1 MGGRKL
7 QGMLIVT
14 VGLPASGKTSWVKEF
29 IEDNKD
35 KTIDIISSDK
45 IREEIFK
52 DIGDQNHNNEVFD
65 IMKRRTKE
73 SLSQG
78 HVVVYEATNIS
89 SKRRRALLKELKRYY
104 DKAICLFKYKNLLN
118 CLVDNENRKKRV
130 PSDVVDR
137 MYRNFEIPHK
147 NEGFDEI
154 IVDFDKKTNLYL
166 GNKSKGGIGF
176 LKDELLAIETY
187 DDYKKLLCQLG
198 LNQCVDMPQD
208 SKWHTLSLS
217 RHMYFCFRAVREYHW
232 HDINLVIASVLHD
245 ISKPKVKTEDEEQR
259 YAHYYGHENASAYD
273 VIDVLLRYVRI
284 DIEDILEIAWLIGNH
299 MKLKKNIDK
308 DKFSN
313 IIGYDD
319 YLRLEALD
327 NADNSAK

>member
-1 MGGRKL
+1 MKGIL
-7 QGMLIVT
+7 VVT
-14 VGLPASGKTSWVKEF
+14 VGLPSSGKTSWVDDF
-29 IEDNKD
+29 IAENQGQA
-35 KTIDIISSDK
+35 IDVISSDK
-45 IREEIFK
+45 IREEVFN
-52 DIGDQNHNNEVFD
+52 DIEDQNHNSEVFD
-65 IMKRRTKE
+65 LMKRRTKE

-78 HVVVYEATNIS
+78 HIAIYEATNIS
-89 SKRRRALLKELKRYY
+89 SKRRRALLKELNKYY
-104 DKAICLFKYKNLLN
+104 DKAICLFKYKRLTA
-118 CLVDNENRKKRV
+118 CQIDNEKRDREV
-130 PSDVVDR
+130 PSNVIDR

-147 NEGFDEI
+147 SEGFDEI
-154 IVDFDKKTNLYL
+154 IVDFDEKTNLYL
-166 GNKSKGGIGF
+166 SNKSKGGIGF

-187 DDYKKLLCQLG
+187 DDYKSLLCQLG
-198 LNQCVDMPQD
+198 LNQCIDMPQD

-217 RHMYFCFRAVREYHW
+217 KHMYFCFRAVREYHW
-232 HDINLVIASVLHD
+232 HDINLVIASMLHD
-245 ISKPKVKTEDEEQR
+245 ISKPNVRTEDKDQK

-273 VIDVLLRYVRI
+273 VIDILLRYVRI

-299 MKLKKNIDK
+299 MKLKNNIDK

>member
-1 MGGRKL
+1 MK
-7 QGMLIVT
+7 GMLVVT
-14 VGLPASGKTSWVKEF
+14 VGLPSSGKTSWVDDF
-29 IEDNKD
+29 IGENQGQA
-35 KTIDIISSDK
+35 IDVISSDR
-45 IREEIFK
+45 IREEIFN
-52 DIGDQNHNNEVFD
+52 DIEDQNHNSEVFD
-65 IMKRRTKE
+65 LMKRRTKE

-78 HVVVYEATNIS
+78 HIAIYEATNIS
-89 SKRRRALLKELKRYY
+89 SKRRRALLKELNKYY
-104 DKAICLFKYKNLLN
+104 DKAICLFKYKRLTA
-118 CLVDNENRKKRV
+118 CQIDNEKRDREV
-130 PSDVVDR
+130 PSDVIDR

-147 NEGFDEI
+147 SEGFDEI
-154 IVDFDKKTNLYL
+154 IVDFDEKTNLYL

-187 DDYKKLLCQLG
+187 DDYKSLLCQLG
-198 LNQCVDMPQD
+198 LNQCIDMPQD

-217 RHMYFCFRAVREYHW
+217 KHMYFCFRAVREYHW
-232 HDINLVIASVLHD
+232 HDINLVIASMLHD
-245 ISKPKVKTEDEEQR
+245 ISKPNVRTEDKDQK

-273 VIDVLLRYVRI
+273 VIDILLRYVRI

-299 MKLKKNIDK
+299 MKLKNNIDK

>member
-1 MGGRKL
+1 MKGIL
-7 QGMLIVT
+7 VVT
-14 VGLPASGKTSWVKEF
+14 VGLPSSGKTSWVDDF
-29 IEDNKD
+29 IGENQGKV
-35 KTIDIISSDK
+35 IDVISSDK
-45 IREEIFK
+45 IREEVFN
-52 DIGDQNHNNEVFD
+52 DIEDQNHNGEVFD
-65 IMKRRTKE
+65 LMKRRTKE

-78 HVVVYEATNIS
+78 HIAIYEATNIS
-89 SKRRRALLKELKRYY
+89 SKRRRALLKELNKYY
-104 DKAICLFKYKNLLN
+104 DKAICLFKYKRLTA
-118 CLVDNENRKKRV
+118 CQIDNEKRDREV
-130 PSDVVDR
+130 PSNVIDR

-147 NEGFDEI
+147 SEGFDEI
-154 IVDFDKKTNLYL
+154 IVDFDEKTNLYL
-166 GNKSKGGIGF
+166 SNKSKGGIGF

-187 DDYKKLLCQLG
+187 DDYKSLLCQLG
-198 LNQCVDMPQD
+198 LNQCIDMPQD

-217 RHMYFCFRAVREYHW
+217 KHMYFCFRAVREYHW
-232 HDINLVIASVLHD
+232 HDINLVIASMLHD
-245 ISKPKVKTEDEEQR
+245 ISKPKVRTEDKDQK

-273 VIDVLLRYVRI
+273 VIDILLRYVRI

-299 MKLKKNIDK
+299 MKLKNNIDK

>member
-1 MGGRKL
+1 MK
-7 QGMLIVT
+7 GMLVVT
-14 VGLPASGKTSWVKEF
+14 VGLPSSGKTSWVDDF
-29 IEDNKD
+29 IGENQGKA
-35 KTIDIISSDK
+35 IDVISSDR
-45 IREEIFK
+45 IREEIFN
-52 DIGDQNHNNEVFD
+52 DIEDQNHNGEVFD
-65 IMKRRTKE
+65 LMKRRTKE

-78 HVVVYEATNIS
+78 HVAIYEATNIS
-89 SKRRRALLKELKRYY
+89 SKRRRALLNELKKYY
-104 DKAICLFKYKNLLN
+104 DKAICLFKYKRLTA
-118 CLVDNENRKKRV
+118 CQIDNEKRDREV
-130 PSDVVDR
+130 PSNVIDR

-154 IVDFDKKTNLYL
+154 IVDFDEKTNLYL

-176 LKDELLAIETY
+176 LKDELLTIETY
-187 DDYKKLLCQLG
+187 DDYKSLLCQLG
-198 LNQCVDMPQD
+198 LNQCIDMPQD

-217 RHMYFCFRAVREYHW
+217 KHMYFCFRAVREYHW
-232 HDINLVIASVLHD
+232 HDINLVIASMLHD
-245 ISKPKVKTEDEEQR
+245 ISKPNVRTEDKDQK

-273 VIDVLLRYVRI
+273 VIDILLRYVRI

-299 MKLKKNIDK
+299 MKLKKDIDK

>member
-1 MGGRKL
+1 MK
-7 QGMLIVT
+7 GMLVVT
-14 VGLPASGKTSWVKEF
+14 VGLPSSGKTSWVDDF
-29 IEDNKD
+29 IGENQGKA
-35 KTIDIISSDK
+35 IDVISSDK
-45 IREEIFK
+45 IREEVFN
-52 DIGDQNHNNEVFD
+52 DIEDQDHNSEVFD
-65 IMKRRTKE
+65 LMKRRTKE

-78 HVVVYEATNIS
+78 HIAIYEATNIS
-89 SKRRRALLKELKRYY
+89 SKRRRALLKELNKYY
-104 DKAICLFKYKNLLN
+104 DKAICLFKYKRLTA
-118 CLVDNENRKKRV
+118 CQIDNEKRDREV
-130 PSDVVDR
+130 PSNVIDR
-137 MYRNFEIPHK
+137 MHRNFEIPHK

-154 IVDFDKKTNLYL
+154 IVDFDEKTNLYL
-166 GNKSKGGIGF
+166 SNKSKGGIGF

-187 DDYKKLLCQLG
+187 DDYKSLLCQLG
-198 LNQCVDMPQD
+198 LNQCIDMPQD

-217 RHMYFCFRAVREYHW
+217 KHMYFCFRAIREYHW
-232 HDINLVIASVLHD
+232 HDINLVIASMLHD
-245 ISKPKVKTEDEEQR
+245 ISKTKVRTEDKDQK

-273 VIDVLLRYVRI
+273 VIDILLRYVRI

-299 MKLKKNIDK
+299 MKLKNNIDK

>member
-1 MGGRKL
+1 MK
-7 QGMLIVT
+7 GMLVVT
-14 VGLPASGKTSWVKEF
+14 VGLPSSGKTSWVDNF
-29 IEDNKD
+29 IGENQG
-35 KTIDIISSDK
+35 KTVDVISSDK
-45 IREEIFK
+45 IREEMFN
-52 DIGDQNHNNEVFD
+52 DIEDQNHNSEVFD
-65 IMKRRTKE
+65 LMKRRTKE

-78 HVVVYEATNIS
+78 HIAIYEATNIS
-89 SKRRRALLKELKRYY
+89 SKRRRALLNELNKYY
-104 DKAICLFKYKNLLN
+104 DKAICLFKYKRVSV
-118 CLVDNENRKKRV
+118 CQIDNEKRDREV
-130 PSDVVDR
+130 PSNVIDR

-154 IVDFDKKTNLYL
+154 IVDFDEKTNLYL
-166 GNKSKGGIGF
+166 SNKSKGGIGF

-187 DDYKKLLCQLG
+187 DDYKRLLCQLG
-198 LNQCVDMPQD
+198 LNQCIDMPQD

-217 RHMYFCFRAVREYHW
+217 KHMYFCFRAVREYHW
-232 HDINLVIASVLHD
+232 HDINLVIASMLHD
-245 ISKPKVKTEDEEQR
+245 ISKPNVRTEDKDQK

-273 VIDVLLRYVRI
+273 VIDILLRYVRI

-299 MKLKKNIDK
+299 MKLKNNIDK

>member
-1 MGGRKL
+1 MKGI
-7 QGMLIVT
+7 LIVT
-14 VGLPASGKTSWVKEF
+14 VGLPGSGKTSWVDDF
-29 IEDNKD
+29 IGENQD
-35 KTIDIISSDK
+35 KTVDVISSDK
-45 IREEIFK
+45 IREEVFN
-52 DIGDQNHNNEVFD
+52 DIENQNHNNEVFD
-65 IMKRRTKE
+65 LMKRRTKE

-78 HVVVYEATNIS
+78 HVAIYEATNIS
-89 SKRRRALLKELKRYY
+89 SKRRRALLKELNKYY
-104 DKAICLFKYKNLLN
+104 DKAICLFKYKRLSA
-118 CLVDNENRKKRV
+118 CQIDNEERDREV
-130 PSDVVDR
+130 PSDVIDR

-154 IVDFDKKTNLYL
+154 IVDFDEKTNLYL
-166 GNKSKGGIGF
+166 SNKSKGGIGF

-187 DDYKKLLCQLG
+187 DDYKSLLCQLG
-198 LNQCVDMPQD
+198 LNQCIDMPQD

-217 RHMYFCFRAVREYHW
+217 KHMYFCFRAIREYHW
-232 HDINLVIASVLHD
+232 HDINLVIASMLHD
-245 ISKPKVKTEDEEQR
+245 ISKPKVKTEDKDQK

-273 VIDVLLRYVRI
+273 VIDILSRYVRI

-299 MKLKKNIDK
+299 MKLKKDIDK

>member
-14 VGLPASGKTSWVKEF
+14 VGLPASGKTSWVKGF
-29 IEDNKD
+29 TEDNKD

-78 HVVVYEATNIS
+78 HVAVYEATNIS

-118 CLVDNENRKKRV
+118 CLVDNESRKKRV
-130 PSDVVDR
+130 SSEVIKR
-137 MYRNFEIPHK
+137 MYRDFEIPHK

-154 IVDFDKKTNLYL
+154 IVDFDEKTNLYL
-166 GNKSKGGIGF
+166 SNKSKGGIGF

-187 DDYKKLLCQLG
+187 DDYKRLLCQLG

-217 RHMYFCFRAVREYHW
+217 KHMYFCFRAVREYHW
-232 HDINLVIASVLHD
+232 HDINLVIASMLHD
-245 ISKPKVKTEDEEQR
+245 ISKPKVRTEDEDKK

-273 VIDVLLRYVRI
+273 VIDILLRYVRI
-284 DIEDILEIAWLIGNH
+284 DTEDILEIAWLIGNH
-299 MKLKKNIDK
+299 MRIKKNENTDK
-308 DKFSN
+308 LVEK
-313 IIGYDD
+313 IGYDN
-319 YLRLEALD
+319 YVKLQILD

>member
-1 MGGRKL
+1 
-7 QGMLIVT
+7 
-14 VGLPASGKTSWVKEF
+14 
-29 IEDNKD
+29 
-35 KTIDIISSDK
+35 
-45 IREEIFK
+45 
-52 DIGDQNHNNEVFD
+52 
-65 IMKRRTKE
+65 
-73 SLSQG
+73 
-78 HVVVYEATNIS
+78 
-89 SKRRRALLKELKRYY
+89 
-104 DKAICLFKYKNLLN
+104 
-118 CLVDNENRKKRV
+118 
-130 PSDVVDR
+130 

-154 IVDFDKKTNLYL
+154 IVDFDEKTNLYL
-166 GNKSKGGIGF
+166 SNKSKGGIGF

-187 DDYKKLLCQLG
+187 DDYKSLLCQLG
-198 LNQCVDMPQD
+198 LNQCIDMPQD

-217 RHMYFCFRAVREYHW
+217 KHMYFCFRAIREYHW
-232 HDINLVIASVLHD
+232 HDINLVIASMLHD
-245 ISKPKVKTEDEEQR
+245 ISKPNVRTEDKDQK

-273 VIDVLLRYVRI
+273 VIDILLRYVRI

-299 MKLKKNIDK
+299 MKLKNNIDK

>member
-1 MGGRKL
+1 MK
-7 QGMLIVT
+7 GMLIVT
-14 VGLPASGKTSWVKEF
+14 VGLPSSGKTSWVDDF
-29 IEDNKD
+29 IGENQGKA
-35 KTIDIISSDK
+35 IDVISSDK
-45 IREEIFK
+45 IREEVFN
-52 DIGDQNHNNEVFD
+52 DIEDQNHNSEVFD
-65 IMKRRTKE
+65 LMKRRTKE

-78 HVVVYEATNIS
+78 HIAIYEATNIS
-89 SKRRRALLKELKRYY
+89 SKRRRALLKELNKYY
-104 DKAICLFKYKNLLN
+104 DKAICLFKYKRLTA
-118 CLVDNENRKKRV
+118 CQIDNEKRDREV
-130 PSDVVDR
+130 PSNVIDR

-147 NEGFDEI
+147 SEGFDEI
-154 IVDFDKKTNLYL
+154 IVDFDEKTNLYL
-166 GNKSKGGIGF
+166 SNKSKGGIGF

-187 DDYKKLLCQLG
+187 DDYKSLLCQLG
-198 LNQCVDMPQD
+198 LNQCIDMPQD

-217 RHMYFCFRAVREYHW
+217 KHMYFCFRAVREYHW
-232 HDINLVIASVLHD
+232 HDINLVIASMLHD
-245 ISKPKVKTEDEEQR
+245 ISKPNVRIEDKDKK
-259 YAHYYGHENASAYD
+259 YAHHYGHENASAYD

-299 MKLKKNIDK
+299 MKLKNNIDK

>member
-1 MGGRKL
+1 MK
-7 QGMLIVT
+7 GMLVVT
-14 VGLPASGKTSWVKEF
+14 VGLPSSGKTSWVDDF
-29 IEDNKD
+29 IGENQGQA
-35 KTIDIISSDK
+35 IDVISSDR
-45 IREEIFK
+45 IREEIFN
-52 DIGDQNHNNEVFD
+52 DIEDQNHNGEVFD
-65 IMKRRTKE
+65 LMKRRTKE

-78 HVVVYEATNIS
+78 HVVIYEATNIS
-89 SKRRRALLKELKRYY
+89 SKRRRALLKELNKYY
-104 DKAICLFKYKNLLN
+104 DKAICLFKYKRLTA
-118 CLVDNENRKKRV
+118 CQIDNEKRDREV
-130 PSDVVDR
+130 PSNVIDR

-147 NEGFDEI
+147 SEGFDEI
-154 IVDFDKKTNLYL
+154 IVDFDEKTNLYL

-187 DDYKKLLCQLG
+187 DDYKSLLCQLG
-198 LNQCVDMPQD
+198 LNQCIDMPQD

-217 RHMYFCFRAVREYHW
+217 KHMYFCFRAVREYHW
-232 HDINLVIASVLHD
+232 HDINLVIASMLHD
-245 ISKPKVKTEDEEQR
+245 ISKPNVRTEDKDQK

-273 VIDVLLRYVRI
+273 VIDILLRYVRI

-299 MKLKKNIDK
+299 MKLKNNIDK

>member
-1 MGGRKL
+1 MK
-7 QGMLIVT
+7 GMLVVT
-14 VGLPASGKTSWVKEF
+14 VGLPSSGKTSWVDNF
-29 IEDNKD
+29 IGENQG
-35 KTIDIISSDK
+35 KTVDVISSDK
-45 IREEIFK
+45 IREEMFN
-52 DIGDQNHNNEVFD
+52 DIEDQNHNSEVFD
-65 IMKRRTKE
+65 LMKRRTKE

-78 HVVVYEATNIS
+78 HIAIYEATNIS
-89 SKRRRALLKELKRYY
+89 SKRRRALLKELNKYY
-104 DKAICLFKYKNLLN
+104 DKAICLFKYKRVSA
-118 CLVDNENRKKRV
+118 CQIDNEERDREV
-130 PSDVVDR
+130 PSDVIDR

-154 IVDFDKKTNLYL
+154 IVDFDEKTNLYL
-166 GNKSKGGIGF
+166 GNKSKGGIGI

-187 DDYKKLLCQLG
+187 DDYKGLLCQLG
-198 LNQCVDMPQD
+198 LNQCIDMPQD

-217 RHMYFCFRAVREYHW
+217 KHMYFCFRAVREYHW
-232 HDINLVIASVLHD
+232 YDINLVIASMLHD
-245 ISKPKVKTEDEEQR
+245 ISKPNVRTEDKDQK

-273 VIDVLLRYVRI
+273 VIDILLRYVRI

-299 MKLKKNIDK
+299 MKLKNNIDK

>member
-1 MGGRKL
+1 MK
-7 QGMLIVT
+7 GMLVVT
-14 VGLPASGKTSWVKEF
+14 VGLPSSGKTSWVDDF
-29 IEDNKD
+29 IAENQGKA
-35 KTIDIISSDK
+35 IDVISSDK
-45 IREEIFK
+45 IREEVFN
-52 DIGDQNHNNEVFD
+52 DIEDQNHNSEVFD
-65 IMKRRTKE
+65 LMKRRTKE

-78 HVVVYEATNIS
+78 HIAIYEATNIS
-89 SKRRRALLKELKRYY
+89 SKRRRVLLKELNKYY
-104 DKAICLFKYKNLLN
+104 DKAICLFKYKRLIA
-118 CLVDNENRKKRV
+118 CQIDNEKRDREV
-130 PSDVVDR
+130 PSNVIDR

-147 NEGFDEI
+147 SEGFDEI
-154 IVDFDKKTNLYL
+154 IVDFDEKTNLYL
-166 GNKSKGGIGF
+166 SNKSKGGIGF

-187 DDYKKLLCQLG
+187 DDYKSLLCQLG
-198 LNQCVDMPQD
+198 LNQCIDMPQD

-217 RHMYFCFRAVREYHW
+217 KHMYFCFRAVREYHW
-232 HDINLVIASVLHD
+232 HDINLVIASMLHD
-245 ISKPKVKTEDEEQR
+245 ISKPNVRTEDKDQK

-273 VIDVLLRYVRI
+273 VIDILLRYVRI

-299 MKLKKNIDK
+299 MKLKNNIDK

>member
-1 MGGRKL
+1 MK
-7 QGMLIVT
+7 GMLVVT
-14 VGLPASGKTSWVKEF
+14 VGLPSSGKTSWVDDF
-29 IEDNKD
+29 IGENQGKA
-35 KTIDIISSDK
+35 IDVISSDK
-45 IREEIFK
+45 IREEVFN
-52 DIGDQNHNNEVFD
+52 DIEDQNHNSEVFD
-65 IMKRRTKE
+65 LMKRRTKE

-78 HVVVYEATNIS
+78 HIAIYEATNIS
-89 SKRRRALLKELKRYY
+89 SKRRRALLKELNKYY
-104 DKAICLFKYKNLLN
+104 DKAICLFKYKRLTA
-118 CLVDNENRKKRV
+118 CQIDNEKRDREV
-130 PSDVVDR
+130 PSNVIDR

-147 NEGFDEI
+147 SEGFDEI
-154 IVDFDKKTNLYL
+154 IVDFDEKTNLYL
-166 GNKSKGGIGF
+166 SNKSKGGIGF

-187 DDYKKLLCQLG
+187 DDYKSLLCQLG
-198 LNQCVDMPQD
+198 LNQCIDMPQD

-217 RHMYFCFRAVREYHW
+217 KHMYICFRAVREYHW
-232 HDINLVIASVLHD
+232 HDINLVIASMLHD
-245 ISKPKVKTEDEEQR
+245 ISKPNVRTEDKDQK

-299 MKLKKNIDK
+299 MKLKNNIDK

>member
-1 MGGRKL
+1 MKGIL
-7 QGMLIVT
+7 VVT
-14 VGLPASGKTSWVKEF
+14 VGLPGSGKTSWVDDF
-29 IEDNKD
+29 IGENQD
-35 KTIDIISSDK
+35 KTVDVISSDK
-45 IREEIFK
+45 IREEVFN
-52 DIGDQNHNNEVFD
+52 DIEDQNHNGEVFD
-65 IMKRRTKE
+65 LMKRRTKE

-78 HVVVYEATNIS
+78 HIAIYEATNIS
-89 SKRRRALLKELKRYY
+89 SKRRRALLKELNKYY
-104 DKAICLFKYKNLLN
+104 DKAICLFKYKRLTA
-118 CLVDNENRKKRV
+118 CQIDNEKRDKEV
-130 PSDVVDR
+130 PSDVIDR

-154 IVDFDKKTNLYL
+154 IVDFDEETNLYL
-166 GNKSKGGIGF
+166 SNKSKGGIGF

-187 DDYKKLLCQLG
+187 DDYKRLLCQLG

-217 RHMYFCFRAVREYHW
+217 KHMYFCFRAIREYHW
-232 HDINLVIASVLHD
+232 HDINLVIASMLHD
-245 ISKPKVKTEDEEQR
+245 ISKPKVRTEDKDQK

-273 VIDVLLRYVRI
+273 VIDILLRYVRI

-299 MKLKKNIDK
+299 MKLKNNIDK

>member
-1 MGGRKL
+1 MK
-7 QGMLIVT
+7 GMLVVT
-14 VGLPASGKTSWVKEF
+14 VGLPSSGKTSWVDDF
-29 IEDNKD
+29 IGENQGKA
-35 KTIDIISSDK
+35 IDVISSDK
-45 IREEIFK
+45 IREEVFN
-52 DIGDQNHNNEVFD
+52 DIEDQNHNSEVFD
-65 IMKRRTKE
+65 LMKRRTKE

-78 HVVVYEATNIS
+78 HVVIYEATNIS
-89 SKRRRALLKELKRYY
+89 SKRRRALLNELNKHY
-104 DKAICLFKYKNLLN
+104 DKAICLFKYKRLIA
-118 CLVDNENRKKRV
+118 CQIDNEKRDKEV
-130 PSDVVDR
+130 PSDVIDR

-147 NEGFDEI
+147 SEGFDEI
-154 IVDFDKKTNLYL
+154 IVDFDEKTNLYL
-166 GNKSKGGIGF
+166 SNKSKGGIGF

-187 DDYKKLLCQLG
+187 DDYKSLLCQLG
-198 LNQCVDMPQD
+198 LNQCIDMPQD

-217 RHMYFCFRAVREYHW
+217 KHMYFCFRAVREYHW
-232 HDINLVIASVLHD
+232 HDINLVIASMLHD
-245 ISKPKVKTEDEEQR
+245 ISKPNVRTEDKDQK

-273 VIDVLLRYVRI
+273 VIDILLRYVRI

-299 MKLKKNIDK
+299 MKLKNNIDK

>member
-1 MGGRKL
+1 MK
-7 QGMLIVT
+7 GMLVVT
-14 VGLPASGKTSWVKEF
+14 VGLPSSGKTSWVDDF
-29 IEDNKD
+29 IGENQGKA
-35 KTIDIISSDK
+35 IDVISSDK
-45 IREEIFK
+45 IREEVFN
-52 DIGDQNHNNEVFD
+52 DIEDQNHNSEVFD
-65 IMKRRTKE
+65 LMKRRTKE

-78 HVVVYEATNIS
+78 HIAIYEATNIS
-89 SKRRRALLKELKRYY
+89 SKRRRALLKELNKYY
-104 DKAICLFKYKNLLN
+104 DKAICLFKYKRLIA
-118 CLVDNENRKKRV
+118 CQIDNEKRDREV
-130 PSDVVDR
+130 PSDVIDR

-154 IVDFDKKTNLYL
+154 IVDFDEKTNLYL

-187 DDYKKLLCQLG
+187 DDYKRLLGQLG

-217 RHMYFCFRAVREYHW
+217 KHMYFCFRAIREYHW
-232 HDINLVIASVLHD
+232 HDINLVIASMLHD
-245 ISKPKVKTEDEEQR
+245 ISKPNVRTEDKDQK

-273 VIDVLLRYVRI
+273 VIDILLRYVRI

>member
-1 MGGRKL
+1 MGERKL

-14 VGLPASGKTSWVKEF
+14 VGLPASGKTSWVKGF

-78 HVVVYEATNIS
+78 HVAVYEATNIS

-130 PSDVVDR
+130 PSDIINR

-232 HDINLVIASVLHD
+232 HDINLVIASMLHD
-245 ISKPKVKTEDEEQR
+245 ISKPKVRTEDEDQK

-273 VIDVLLRYVRI
+273 VIDILLRYVRI
-284 DIEDILEIAWLIGNH
+284 DTEDILEIAWLIGNH
-299 MKLKKNIDK
+299 MRIKKNENTDK
-308 DKFSN
+308 LVEK
-313 IIGYDD
+313 IGYDN
-319 YLRLEALD
+319 YVKLQILD

>member
-1 MGGRKL
+1 MK
-7 QGMLIVT
+7 GMLVVT
-14 VGLPASGKTSWVKEF
+14 VGLPSSGKTSWVDDF
-29 IEDNKD
+29 IGENQGQA
-35 KTIDIISSDK
+35 IDVISSDR
-45 IREEIFK
+45 IREEIFN
-52 DIGDQNHNNEVFD
+52 DIEDQNHNGEVFD
-65 IMKRRTKE
+65 LMKRRTKE

-78 HVVVYEATNIS
+78 HIAIYEATNIS
-89 SKRRRALLKELKRYY
+89 SKRRRALLKELNKYY
-104 DKAICLFKYKNLLN
+104 DKAICLFKYKRLIA
-118 CLVDNENRKKRV
+118 CQIDNEKRDREV
-130 PSDVVDR
+130 PSDVIDR

-154 IVDFDKKTNLYL
+154 IVDFDEKTNLYL

-176 LKDELLAIETY
+176 LKDELLAIEIY
-187 DDYKKLLCQLG
+187 DDYKSLLCQLG
-198 LNQCVDMPQD
+198 LNQCIDMPQD

-217 RHMYFCFRAVREYHW
+217 KHMYFCFRAVREYHW
-232 HDINLVIASVLHD
+232 HDINLVIASMLHD
-245 ISKPKVKTEDEEQR
+245 ISKPNVRTEDKDQK

-273 VIDVLLRYVRI
+273 VIDILLRYVRV
-284 DIEDILEIAWLIGNH
+284 DIEDVLEIAWLIGNH

>member
-1 MGGRKL
+1 MKGI
-7 QGMLIVT
+7 LIVT
-14 VGLPASGKTSWVKEF
+14 VGLPGSGKTSWVDDF
-29 IEDNKD
+29 IAENQGQA
-35 KTIDIISSDK
+35 IDVISSDR
-45 IREEIFK
+45 IREEVFN
-52 DIGDQNHNNEVFD
+52 DIEDQNHNGEVFD
-65 IMKRRTKE
+65 LMKRRTKE

-78 HVVVYEATNIS
+78 HIAIYEATNIS
-89 SKRRRALLKELKRYY
+89 SKRRRALLNELNKYY
-104 DKAICLFKYKNLLN
+104 DKAICLFKYKRVSA
-118 CLVDNENRKKRV
+118 CQIDNEERDREV
-130 PSDVVDR
+130 PSDVIDR

-154 IVDFDKKTNLYL
+154 IVDFDEKTNLYL
-166 GNKSKGGIGF
+166 SNKSKGGIGF

-187 DDYKKLLCQLG
+187 DDYKSLLCQLG
-198 LNQCVDMPQD
+198 LNQCIDMPQD

-217 RHMYFCFRAVREYHW
+217 KHMYFCFRAIREYHW
-232 HDINLVIASVLHD
+232 HDINLVIASMLHD
-245 ISKPKVKTEDEEQR
+245 ISKPNVRTEDKDQK

-273 VIDVLLRYVRI
+273 VIDILLRYVRI

-299 MKLKKNIDK
+299 MKLKKDIDK

-327 NADNSAK
+327 NADNLAK

>member
-1 MGGRKL
+1 MK
-7 QGMLIVT
+7 GMLIVT
-14 VGLPASGKTSWVKEF
+14 VGLPGSGKTSWVDDF
-29 IEDNKD
+29 IAENQGQA
-35 KTIDIISSDK
+35 IDVISSDR
-45 IREEIFK
+45 IREEIFN
-52 DIGDQNHNNEVFD
+52 DIEDQNHNGEVFD
-65 IMKRRTKE
+65 LMKRRTKE

-78 HVVVYEATNIS
+78 HIAIYEATNIS
-89 SKRRRALLKELKRYY
+89 SKRRRALLNELKKYY
-104 DKAICLFKYKNLLN
+104 DKAICLFKYKRLSA
-118 CLVDNENRKKRV
+118 CQIDNEERDREV
-130 PSDVVDR
+130 PSDVIDR

-154 IVDFDKKTNLYL
+154 IVDFDEKTNLYL
-166 GNKSKGGIGF
+166 GNKSKGGIGI

-187 DDYKKLLCQLG
+187 DDYKSLLCQLG

-217 RHMYFCFRAVREYHW
+217 KHMYFCFRAIREYHW
-232 HDINLVIASVLHD
+232 HDINLVIASMLHD
-245 ISKPKVKTEDEEQR
+245 ISKPNVRTEDKDQK

-273 VIDVLLRYVRI
+273 VIDILLRYVRI

-299 MKLKKNIDK
+299 MKLKNNIDK

>member
-1 MGGRKL
+1 MK
-7 QGMLIVT
+7 GMLIVT
-14 VGLPASGKTSWVKEF
+14 VGLPSSGKTSWVDDF
-29 IEDNKD
+29 IGENQGKA
-35 KTIDIISSDK
+35 IDVISSDK
-45 IREEIFK
+45 IREEVFN
-52 DIGDQNHNNEVFD
+52 DIEDQNHNSEVFD
-65 IMKRRTKE
+65 LMKRRTKE

-78 HVVVYEATNIS
+78 HIAIYEATNIS
-89 SKRRRALLKELKRYY
+89 SKRRRALLKELNKYY
-104 DKAICLFKYKNLLN
+104 DKAICLFKYKRLTA
-118 CLVDNENRKKRV
+118 CQIDNEKRDREV
-130 PSDVVDR
+130 PSNVIDR

-147 NEGFDEI
+147 SEGFDEI
-154 IVDFDKKTNLYL
+154 IVDFDEKTNLYL
-166 GNKSKGGIGF
+166 SNKSKGGIGF

-187 DDYKKLLCQLG
+187 DDYKRLLCQLG
-198 LNQCVDMPQD
+198 LNQCIDMPQD

-217 RHMYFCFRAVREYHW
+217 KHMYFCFRAIREYHW
-232 HDINLVIASVLHD
+232 HDINLVIASMLHD
-245 ISKPKVKTEDEEQR
+245 ISKPKVKTEDKDQK

-273 VIDVLLRYVRI
+273 VIDILSRYVRI

-299 MKLKKNIDK
+299 MKLKKDIDK

>member
-1 MGGRKL
+1 MK
-7 QGMLIVT
+7 GMLVVT
-14 VGLPASGKTSWVKEF
+14 VGLPSSGKTSWVDDF
-29 IEDNKD
+29 IGENQGKA
-35 KTIDIISSDK
+35 IDVISSDK
-45 IREEIFK
+45 IREEVFN
-52 DIGDQNHNNEVFD
+52 DIEDQNHNSEVFD
-65 IMKRRTKE
+65 LMKRRTKE

-78 HVVVYEATNIS
+78 HIAIYEATNIS
-89 SKRRRALLKELKRYY
+89 SKRRRALLKELNKYY
-104 DKAICLFKYKNLLN
+104 DKAICLFKYKRLTA
-118 CLVDNENRKKRV
+118 CQIDNEKRDREV
-130 PSDVVDR
+130 PSDVIDR

-154 IVDFDKKTNLYL
+154 IVDFDEKTNLYL
-166 GNKSKGGIGF
+166 NNKSKGGIGF

-187 DDYKKLLCQLG
+187 DDYKSLLCQLG

-217 RHMYFCFRAVREYHW
+217 KHMYFCFRAVREYHW
-232 HDINLVIASVLHD
+232 HDINLVIASMLHD
-245 ISKPKVKTEDEEQR
+245 ISKPNVRTEDKDQK

-273 VIDVLLRYVRI
+273 VIDILLRYVRI

-299 MKLKKNIDK
+299 MKLKNNIDK

-319 YLRLEALD
+319 YLRLEAVD

>member
-1 MGGRKL
+1 MK
-7 QGMLIVT
+7 GMLIVT
-14 VGLPASGKTSWVKEF
+14 VGLPSSGKTSWVDDF
-29 IEDNKD
+29 IGENQGKV
-35 KTIDIISSDK
+35 IDVISSDK
-45 IREEIFK
+45 IREEVFN
-52 DIGDQNHNNEVFD
+52 DIEDQNHNGEVFD
-65 IMKRRTKE
+65 LMKRRTKE

-78 HVVVYEATNIS
+78 HVVIYEATNIS
-89 SKRRRALLKELKRYY
+89 SKRRRALLKELNKYY
-104 DKAICLFKYKNLLN
+104 DKAICLFKYKRLTA
-118 CLVDNENRKKRV
+118 CQIDNEKRDREV
-130 PSDVVDR
+130 PSNVIDR

-147 NEGFDEI
+147 SEGFDEI
-154 IVDFDKKTNLYL
+154 IVDFDEKTNLYL

-187 DDYKKLLCQLG
+187 DDYKSLLCQLG
-198 LNQCVDMPQD
+198 LNQCIDMPQD

-217 RHMYFCFRAVREYHW
+217 KHMYFCFRAVREYHW
-232 HDINLVIASVLHD
+232 HDINLVIASMLHD
-245 ISKPKVKTEDEEQR
+245 ISKPNVRTEDKDQK

-273 VIDVLLRYVRI
+273 VIDILLRYVRI

-299 MKLKKNIDK
+299 MKLKNNIDK

>member
-1 MGGRKL
+1 MK
-7 QGMLIVT
+7 GMLVVT
-14 VGLPASGKTSWVKEF
+14 VGLPSSGKTSWVDDF
-29 IEDNKD
+29 IGENQGQ
-35 KTIDIISSDK
+35 TIDVISSDK
-45 IREEIFK
+45 IREEVFN
-52 DIGDQNHNNEVFD
+52 DIEDQNHNSEVFD
-65 IMKRRTKE
+65 LMKRRTKE

-78 HVVVYEATNIS
+78 HIAIYEATNIS
-89 SKRRRALLKELKRYY
+89 SKRRRALLKELNKYY
-104 DKAICLFKYKNLLN
+104 DKAICLFKYKRLTA
-118 CLVDNENRKKRV
+118 CQIDNEKRDREV
-130 PSDVVDR
+130 PSNVIDR

-154 IVDFDKKTNLYL
+154 IVDFDEKTNLYL

-187 DDYKKLLCQLG
+187 DDYKSLLCQLG

-217 RHMYFCFRAVREYHW
+217 KHMYFCFRAVREYHW
-232 HDINLVIASVLHD
+232 HDINLVIASMLHD
-245 ISKPKVKTEDEEQR
+245 ISKPNVRTEDKDQK

-299 MKLKKNIDK
+299 MKLKNNIDK

-319 YLRLEALD
+319 YLRLIKELD
-327 NADNSAK
+327 K

>member
-1 MGGRKL
+1 MK
-7 QGMLIVT
+7 GMLVVT
-14 VGLPASGKTSWVKEF
+14 VGLPSSGKTSWVDDF
-29 IEDNKD
+29 IGENQGQA
-35 KTIDIISSDK
+35 IDVISSDR
-45 IREEIFK
+45 IREEIFN
-52 DIGDQNHNNEVFD
+52 DIEDQNHNGEVFD
-65 IMKRRTKE
+65 LMKRRTKE

-78 HVVVYEATNIS
+78 HVVIYEATNIS
-89 SKRRRALLKELKRYY
+89 SKRRRALLKELNKYY
-104 DKAICLFKYKNLLN
+104 DKAICLFKYKRLTA
-118 CLVDNENRKKRV
+118 CQIDNEKRDREV
-130 PSDVVDR
+130 PSNVIDR

-147 NEGFDEI
+147 SEGFDEI
-154 IVDFDKKTNLYL
+154 IVDFDEKTNLYL
-166 GNKSKGGIGF
+166 SNKSKGGIGF

-187 DDYKKLLCQLG
+187 DDYKSLLCQLG
-198 LNQCVDMPQD
+198 LNQCIDMPQD

-217 RHMYFCFRAVREYHW
+217 KHMYFCFRAVREYHW
-232 HDINLVIASVLHD
+232 HDINLVIASMLHD
-245 ISKPKVKTEDEEQR
+245 ISKPNVRTEDKDQK

-273 VIDVLLRYVRI
+273 VIDILLRYVRI

-299 MKLKKNIDK
+299 MKLKNNIDK

>member
-1 MGGRKL
+1 MK
-7 QGMLIVT
+7 GMLVVT
-14 VGLPASGKTSWVKEF
+14 VGLPASGKTSWVDDF
-29 IEDNKD
+29 IGENQGKA
-35 KTIDIISSDK
+35 IDVISSDK
-45 IREEIFK
+45 IREEVFN
-52 DIGDQNHNNEVFD
+52 DIEDQNHNSEVFD
-65 IMKRRTKE
+65 LMKRRTKE

-78 HVVVYEATNIS
+78 HIAIYEATNIS
-89 SKRRRALLKELKRYY
+89 SKRRRALLKELNKYY
-104 DKAICLFKYKNLLN
+104 DKAICLFKYKRLTA
-118 CLVDNENRKKRV
+118 CQIDNEERDREV
-130 PSDVVDR
+130 PSDVIDR

-154 IVDFDKKTNLYL
+154 IVDFDEKTNLYL
-166 GNKSKGGIGF
+166 SNKSKGGIGF

-187 DDYKKLLCQLG
+187 DDYKSLLCQLG
-198 LNQCVDMPQD
+198 LNQCIDMPQD

-217 RHMYFCFRAVREYHW
+217 KHMYFCFRAVREYHW
-232 HDINLVIASVLHD
+232 HDINLVIASMLHD
-245 ISKPKVKTEDEEQR
+245 ISKPNVRTEDKDQK

-273 VIDVLLRYVRI
+273 VIDILLRYVRI

-299 MKLKKNIDK
+299 MKLKNNIDK

>member
-1 MGGRKL
+1 MKGI
-7 QGMLIVT
+7 LIVT
-14 VGLPASGKTSWVKEF
+14 VGLPGSGKTSWVDDF
-29 IEDNKD
+29 IAENQGQA
-35 KTIDIISSDK
+35 IDVISSDR
-45 IREEIFK
+45 IREEIFN
-52 DIGDQNHNNEVFD
+52 DIEDQNHNGEVFD
-65 IMKRRTKE
+65 LMKRRTKE

-78 HVVVYEATNIS
+78 HVAIYEATNIS
-89 SKRRRALLKELKRYY
+89 SKRRRALLKELNKYY
-104 DKAICLFKYKNLLN
+104 DKAICLFKYKRLSA
-118 CLVDNENRKKRV
+118 CQIDNEERDREV
-130 PSDVVDR
+130 PSDVIDR

-154 IVDFDKKTNLYL
+154 IVDFDEKTNLYL
-166 GNKSKGGIGF
+166 GNKSKGGIGI

-187 DDYKKLLCQLG
+187 DDYKSLLCQLG
-198 LNQCVDMPQD
+198 LNQCIDMLQD

-217 RHMYFCFRAVREYHW
+217 KHMYFCFRAVREYYW
-232 HDINLVIASVLHD
+232 HDINLVIASMLHD
-245 ISKPKVKTEDEEQR
+245 ISKPNVRTEDKDQK

-273 VIDVLLRYVRI
+273 VIDILLRYVRI

-299 MKLKKNIDK
+299 MKLKNNIDK

>member
-1 MGGRKL
+1 MK
-7 QGMLIVT
+7 GMLVVT
-14 VGLPASGKTSWVKEF
+14 VGLPSSGKTSWVDDF
-29 IEDNKD
+29 IGENQGKA
-35 KTIDIISSDK
+35 IDVISSDK
-45 IREEIFK
+45 IREEVFN
-52 DIGDQNHNNEVFD
+52 DIEDQNHNSEVFD
-65 IMKRRTKE
+65 LMKRRTKE

-78 HVVVYEATNIS
+78 HIAIYEATNIS
-89 SKRRRALLKELKRYY
+89 SKRRRALLKELNKYY
-104 DKAICLFKYKNLLN
+104 DKAICLFKYKRLIA
-118 CLVDNENRKKRV
+118 CQIDNEKRDREV
-130 PSDVVDR
+130 PSDVIDR

-154 IVDFDKKTNLYL
+154 IVDFDEKTNLYL

-187 DDYKKLLCQLG
+187 DDYKSLLCQLG
-198 LNQCVDMPQD
+198 LNQCIDMPQD

-217 RHMYFCFRAVREYHW
+217 KHMYFCFRAVRECHW
-232 HDINLVIASVLHD
+232 HDINLVIASMLHD
-245 ISKPKVKTEDEEQR
+245 ISKPKVRTEDKDQK
-259 YAHYYGHENASAYD
+259 YAHYYGHENASSYD
-273 VIDVLLRYVRI
+273 VIDILSRYVRV

-299 MKLKKNIDK
+299 MKLKNNIDK

>member
-1 MGGRKL
+1 MK
-7 QGMLIVT
+7 GMLVVT
-14 VGLPASGKTSWVKEF
+14 VGLPSSGKTSWVDDF
-29 IEDNKD
+29 IGENQGKA
-35 KTIDIISSDK
+35 IDVISSDK
-45 IREEIFK
+45 IREEVFN
-52 DIGDQNHNNEVFD
+52 DIEDQNHNSEVFD
-65 IMKRRTKE
+65 LMKRRTKE

-78 HVVVYEATNIS
+78 HIAIYEATNIS
-89 SKRRRALLKELKRYY
+89 SKRRRALLKELNKYY
-104 DKAICLFKYKNLLN
+104 DKAICLFKYKRLIA
-118 CLVDNENRKKRV
+118 CQIDNEKRDREV
-130 PSDVVDR
+130 PSDVIDR

-154 IVDFDKKTNLYL
+154 IVDFDEKTNLYL
-166 GNKSKGGIGF
+166 SNKSKGGIGI

-187 DDYKKLLCQLG
+187 DDYKSLLCQLG

-217 RHMYFCFRAVREYHW
+217 KHMYFCFRAVREYHW
-232 HDINLVIASVLHD
+232 HDINLVIASMLHD
-245 ISKPKVKTEDEEQR
+245 ISKQNVRIEDKDQK

-273 VIDVLLRYVRI
+273 VIDILLRYVRI

-299 MKLKKNIDK
+299 MKLKKDIDK

>member
-1 MGGRKL
+1 MKGIL
-7 QGMLIVT
+7 VVT
-14 VGLPASGKTSWVKEF
+14 VGLPSSGKTSWVDDF
-29 IEDNKD
+29 IGENQGKA
-35 KTIDIISSDK
+35 IDVISSDK
-45 IREEIFK
+45 IREEVFN
-52 DIGDQNHNNEVFD
+52 DIEDQNHNSEVFD
-65 IMKRRTKE
+65 LMKRRTKE

-78 HVVVYEATNIS
+78 HIAIYEATNIS
-89 SKRRRALLKELKRYY
+89 SKRRRALLKELNKYY
-104 DKAICLFKYKNLLN
+104 DKAICLFKYKRLTA
-118 CLVDNENRKKRV
+118 CQIDNEKRDREV
-130 PSDVVDR
+130 PSNVIDR

-147 NEGFDEI
+147 SEGFDEI
-154 IVDFDKKTNLYL
+154 IVDFDEKTNLYL
-166 GNKSKGGIGF
+166 SNKSKGGIGF

-187 DDYKKLLCQLG
+187 DDYRRLLGQLG
-198 LNQCVDMPQD
+198 LNQCIDMPQD

-217 RHMYFCFRAVREYHW
+217 KHMYFCFRAVREYHW
-232 HDINLVIASVLHD
+232 HDINLVIASMLHD
-245 ISKPKVKTEDEEQR
+245 ISKPKVRTEDKDQK

-273 VIDVLLRYVRI
+273 VIDILLRYVRI

-299 MKLKKNIDK
+299 MKLKNNIDK

>member
-1 MGGRKL
+1 MGERKL

-14 VGLPASGKTSWVKEF
+14 VGLPASGKTSWVKGF

-45 IREEIFK
+45 IREEMFN
-52 DIGDQNHNNEVFD
+52 DIEDQNHNGEVFD

-78 HVVVYEATNIS
+78 HIVVYEATNIS
-89 SKRRRALLKELKRYY
+89 SKRRRALLKELNKYY

-130 PSDVVDR
+130 PSDVINR

-187 DDYKKLLCQLG
+187 GDYKKLLCQLG

-217 RHMYFCFRAVREYHW
+217 RHMYFCFRAVRECYW
-232 HDINLVIASVLHD
+232 QDTNLVIASMLHD
-245 ISKPKVKTEDEEQR
+245 ISKPKVRTEDEDQK

-273 VIDVLLRYVRI
+273 VIDILLRYVRI
-284 DIEDILEIAWLIGNH
+284 DTEDILEIAWLIGNH

-319 YLRLEALD
+319 YLRLETLG

>member
-1 MGGRKL
+1 MK
-7 QGMLIVT
+7 GMLVVT
-14 VGLPASGKTSWVKEF
+14 VGLPSSGKTSWVDDF
-29 IEDNKD
+29 IGENQGQA
-35 KTIDIISSDK
+35 IDVISSDK
-45 IREEIFK
+45 IREEVFN
-52 DIGDQNHNNEVFD
+52 DIEDQNHNSEVFD
-65 IMKRRTKE
+65 LMKRRTKE

-78 HVVVYEATNIS
+78 HIAIYEATNIS
-89 SKRRRALLKELKRYY
+89 SKRRRALLKELNKYY
-104 DKAICLFKYKNLLN
+104 DKAICLFKYKRLIA
-118 CLVDNENRKKRV
+118 CQIDNEKRDREV
-130 PSDVVDR
+130 PSDVIDR

-147 NEGFDEI
+147 SEGFDEI
-154 IVDFDKKTNLYL
+154 IVDFDEKTNLYL
-166 GNKSKGGIGF
+166 SNKSKGGIGF

-187 DDYKKLLCQLG
+187 DDYKRLLCQLG
-198 LNQCVDMPQD
+198 LNQCIDMPQD

-217 RHMYFCFRAVREYHW
+217 KHMYFCFRAVREYHW
-232 HDINLVIASVLHD
+232 HDINLVIASMLHD
-245 ISKPKVKTEDEEQR
+245 ISKPNVRTEDKDQK

-273 VIDVLLRYVRI
+273 VIDILLRYVRI

-299 MKLKKNIDK
+299 MKLKKDIDK

>member
-1 MGGRKL
+1 MK
-7 QGMLIVT
+7 GMLVVT
-14 VGLPASGKTSWVKEF
+14 VGLPSSGKTSWVDDF
-29 IEDNKD
+29 IGENQGKV
-35 KTIDIISSDK
+35 IDVISSDK
-45 IREEIFK
+45 IREEMFN
-52 DIGDQNHNNEVFD
+52 DIEDQNHNGEVFD
-65 IMKRRTKE
+65 LMKRRTKE

-78 HVVVYEATNIS
+78 HIAIYEATNIS
-89 SKRRRALLKELKRYY
+89 SKRRRALLKELNKYY
-104 DKAICLFKYKNLLN
+104 DKAICLFKYKRLIA
-118 CLVDNENRKKRV
+118 CQIDNEKRDKEV
-130 PSDVVDR
+130 PSDVIDR
-137 MYRNFEIPHK
+137 MYKNFEIPHK

-154 IVDFDKKTNLYL
+154 IVDFDEKTNLYL

-187 DDYKKLLCQLG
+187 DDYKSLLCQLG
-198 LNQCVDMPQD
+198 LNQCIDMPQD

-217 RHMYFCFRAVREYHW
+217 KHMYFCFRAVREYHW
-232 HDINLVIASVLHD
+232 HDINLVIASMLHD
-245 ISKPKVKTEDEEQR
+245 ISKPNVRTEDKDQK

-273 VIDVLLRYVRI
+273 VIDILLRYVRI

-299 MKLKKNIDK
+299 MKLKKDIDK

>member
-1 MGGRKL
+1 MK
-7 QGMLIVT
+7 GMLVVT
-14 VGLPASGKTSWVKEF
+14 VGLPSSGKTSWVDDF
-29 IEDNKD
+29 IGENQGQA
-35 KTIDIISSDK
+35 IDVISSDR
-45 IREEIFK
+45 IREEIFN
-52 DIGDQNHNNEVFD
+52 DIEDQNHNGEVFD
-65 IMKRRTKE
+65 LMKRRTKE

-78 HVVVYEATNIS
+78 HIAIYEATNIS
-89 SKRRRALLKELKRYY
+89 SKRRRALLKELNKYY
-104 DKAICLFKYKNLLN
+104 DKAICLFKYKRLTA
-118 CLVDNENRKKRV
+118 CQIDNEKRDREV
-130 PSDVVDR
+130 PSNVIDR

-147 NEGFDEI
+147 SEGFDEI
-154 IVDFDKKTNLYL
+154 IVDFDEKTNLYL
-166 GNKSKGGIGF
+166 SNKSKGGIGF

-187 DDYKKLLCQLG
+187 DDYKRLLCQLG

-217 RHMYFCFRAVREYHW
+217 KHMYFCFRAIREYHW
-232 HDINLVIASVLHD
+232 HDINLVIASMLHD
-245 ISKPKVKTEDEEQR
+245 ISKPNVRTEDKDQK

-273 VIDVLLRYVRI
+273 VIDILLRYVRI

-299 MKLKKNIDK
+299 MKLKKDIDK